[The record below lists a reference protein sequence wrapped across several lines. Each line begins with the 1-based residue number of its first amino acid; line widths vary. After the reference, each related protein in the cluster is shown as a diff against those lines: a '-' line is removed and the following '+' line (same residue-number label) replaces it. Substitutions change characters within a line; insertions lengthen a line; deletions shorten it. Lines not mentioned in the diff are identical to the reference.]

1 MMGKPLSS
9 QKGIILLI
17 NLLVVKNNKQL
28 YFAWNSLM
36 SLNLKLSFTQKKD
49 QFHSKSFPKEKN
61 LLDKILLVFV

>member
-28 YFAWNSLM
+28 YFAWNSFM
-36 SLNLKLSFTQKKD
+36 SLNWIGLYTEKGSISLKEFS
-49 QFHSKSFPKEKN
+49 KEKN